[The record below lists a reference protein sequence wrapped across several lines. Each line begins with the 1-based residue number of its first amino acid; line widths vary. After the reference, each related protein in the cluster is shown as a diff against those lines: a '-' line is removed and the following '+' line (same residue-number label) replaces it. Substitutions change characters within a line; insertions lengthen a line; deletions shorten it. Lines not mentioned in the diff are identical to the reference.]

1 MLQKLTVISLIAL
14 FFVGCGDSNTLVV
27 DGEIQDTPFEIV
39 ANSEGLDR
47 AVLGK
52 IVSQSEG
59 ILTER
64 FEIGNDRNK
73 YPAGIDNFSSI
84 TPELKPLFE
93 LAETF
98 FIATDSAYDYRLG
111 EVRRLWRL
119 DRRKTKIPDPEE
131 LAASITKAA
140 SGQGMIDLGL
150 LPAGWAVDGAVELLI
165 QNGVAKGK
173 VSLGGV
179 SRFWG
184 GMQAQGV
191 PWKIELPPL
200 PGDTLW
206 KVLTPPDGATAVFH
220 PVLHGI
226 EVEEKHFA
234 PILDPVT
241 GQLSTNSIAVVSWA
255 DNAAAAAAYA
265 EAFFVMGRREAF
277 NWIHSHQPVG
287 LFLIYSDSRDGSILC
302 ETDANLAECVKDSLP
317 ERR

>member
-1 MLQKLTVISLIAL
+1 MLRKLTVISLIAL
-14 FFVGCGDSNTLVV
+14 LFTGCDKSNTLVV

-39 ANSEGLDR
+39 VNSEGLEK
-47 AVLGK
+47 AILSQS
-52 IVSQSEG
+52 VSQSEK

-64 FEIGNDRNK
+64 FKIGNDRDK
-73 YPAGIDNFSSI
+73 YPAGTDRFSSI

-98 FIATDSAYDYRLG
+98 FVATDSAYDYRLG
-111 EVRRLWRL
+111 EARRLWRL
-119 DRRKTKIPDPEE
+119 DRRKTKQPDPDE
-131 LAASITKAA
+131 LAASIFKAA
-140 SGQGMIDLGL
+140 SGQGTIDLGL
-150 LPAGWAVDGAVELLI
+150 LPAGWAVDGAVEVLI
-165 QNGVAKGK
+165 QNGVTKGK

-184 GMQAQGV
+184 GMQSQGV

-206 KVLTPPDGATAVFH
+206 KVLTPPDGATAVIH
-220 PVLHGI
+220 PIAHGI
-226 EVEEKHFA
+226 EVDEKHYA
-234 PILDPVT
+234 PVIDPAT

-277 NWIHSHQPVG
+277 SWIQAHQPMG
-287 LFLIYSDSRDGSILC
+287 LYLIYADSRDGTILC
-302 ETDANLAECVKDSLP
+302 ETDANLADCVKDSLP
-317 ERR
+317 ESR